1 MEQKRILVT
10 GASGLIGSALVER
23 LAADGHDVVRLV
35 RRAPRSNDEI
45 QWDPVRGELNPA
57 DVEGFDAV
65 VNFAG
70 AGIGDQRWTDQRKR
84 LLYDSRIDS
93 TTLLAETLATVDRKP
108 KVLISASAI
117 GYYGLRGDEVLTE
130 ESAAGSDFLAQICVD
145 WEAAT
150 APAAEAGIRV
160 VTIRTGLV
168 LDAEQGFLAKMVPL
182 FKLGVGGRLG
192 SGKQWWSWIAKE
204 DEVGAIIFLL
214 GAEVEGPVNL
224 TAPNPVTN
232 ADFTNT
238 LGDVLSRPALIP
250 VPRFA
255 LAVRLGS
262 EMADLTALASQ
273 RVEPQQLEAAGYGFT
288 YSELALALR
297 ATLGE

>member
-57 DVEGFDAV
+57 EVEGIDAV
-65 VNFAG
+65 VHFAG
-70 AGIGDQRWTDQRKR
+70 AGIGDQRWTEQRRR
-84 LLYDSRIDS
+84 LLDDSRIDS
-93 TTLLAETLATVDRKP
+93 TTLLAETLATLERKP
-108 KVLISASAI
+108 EVLISASAI

-160 VTIRTGLV
+160 ITIRTGLV
-168 LDAEQGFLAKMVPL
+168 LDAAQGFLARMLPL

-204 DEVGAIIFLL
+204 DVIGAIIFLL

-238 LGDVLSRPALIP
+238 LGDVLSRPALVP

-288 YSELALALR
+288 YSELVPALR

>member
-1 MEQKRILVT
+1 
-10 GASGLIGSALVER
+10 
-23 LAADGHDVVRLV
+23 
-35 RRAPRSNDEI
+35 
-45 QWDPVRGELNPA
+45 
-57 DVEGFDAV
+57 

-84 LLYDSRIDS
+84 LLYDTRIDS
-93 TTLLAETLATVDRKP
+93 TTLLAEALATCERKP
-108 KVLISASAI
+108 DVLISASAI

-130 ESAAGSDFLAQICVD
+130 ESAAGSDFLAEICVD

-168 LDAEQGFLAKMVPL
+168 LDAEQGFLAKMAPL

-192 SGKQWWSWIAKE
+192 SGKQWWSWIAMD
-204 DEVGAIIFLL
+204 DEVGAIVFLL

-232 ADFTNT
+232 ADFTNI
-238 LGDVLSRPALIP
+238 LGDALSRPALVP

-262 EMADLTALASQ
+262 EMADSTALASQ
-273 RVEPQQLEAAGYGFT
+273 RVEPQQLEAAGYGFR
-288 YSELALALR
+288 YSELAPALR